1 MQGALRYIQEQNSN
15 FDSANRCIPNLR
27 KDNQA
32 IIDVANGLQIRMLEL
47 QDESNN
53 MLEVAQKER
62 ARQWNSKVHQ
72 IQLAD
77 QIAETTGHQYQEQK
91 MVERLRGQ
99 LAIIKGSELSTA
111 AEMNSRA
118 FEQKTEIHAYKLE
131 ITERATVSV

>member
-1 MQGALRYIQEQNSN
+1 
-15 FDSANRCIPNLR
+15 
-27 KDNQA
+27 
-32 IIDVANGLQIRMLEL
+32 
-47 QDESNN
+47 
-53 MLEVAQKER
+53 
-62 ARQWNSKVHQ
+62 
-72 IQLAD
+72 
-77 QIAETTGHQYQEQK
+77 